1 MRKSLLAAAV
11 ASSLV
16 AVLGSGAAGAA
27 PTPKITVTC
36 TIGDTTVV
44 RWQRA
49 QVADVAI
56 AWAGPAG
63 TVYGGVDAPVTPKP
77 PHGLVTVAT
86 PLDSTAGVAPAA
98 ATATVTFA
106 AGGAPEVV
114 TADCS

>member
-16 AVLGSGAAGAA
+16 AVLGSGAARAA

-49 QVADVAI
+49 QVVDVAI
-56 AWAGPAG
+56 AWAGPAA
-63 TVYGGVDAPVTPKP
+63 YDGVDQPVAAKP
-77 PHGLVTVAT
+77 PHGLVTAAT
-86 PLDSTAGVAPAA
+86 PVDPTTGIPPTS
-98 ATATVTFA
+98 ATATITFA

-114 TADCS
+114 PVDCS

>member
-36 TIGDTTVV
+36 TVGDTTVV

-49 QVADVAI
+49 RVVEVAI

-63 TVYGGVDAPVTPKP
+63 TAYAGVDTPVTPKP

-86 PLDSTAGVAPAA
+86 PFDSTAGVPPTA
-98 ATATVTFA
+98 ATATLTLEG
-106 AGGAPEVV
+106 GGAPEVV
-114 TADCS
+114 PVDCT